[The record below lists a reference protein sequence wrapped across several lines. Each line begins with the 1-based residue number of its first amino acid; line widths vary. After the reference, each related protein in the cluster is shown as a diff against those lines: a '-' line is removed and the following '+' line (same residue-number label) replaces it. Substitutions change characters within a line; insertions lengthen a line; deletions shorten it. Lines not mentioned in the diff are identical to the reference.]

1 MTLASIG
8 FGSPIFELYAIK
20 KDETTPE
27 HISSAISNLLLALES
42 LDIHIFK
49 ENLVGKTMIF
59 DEIEEGTFCL
69 QNDEVLEAS
78 DSVVIKYPG
87 VKLGKEIIVKP
98 TIAKEI

>member
-1 MTLASIG
+1 
-8 FGSPIFELYAIK
+8 
-20 KDETTPE
+20 
-27 HISSAISNLLLALES
+27 
-42 LDIHIFK
+42 
-49 ENLVGKTMIF
+49 MIF